1 MEVEITAEMLEPLVD
16 GINSNMTVIV
26 PVGLTIMAA
35 FIGIKMIP
43 RVVGWF
49 IK

>member
-1 MEVEITAEMLEPLVD
+1 MEITAEMLKPLTD
-16 GINSNMTVIV
+16 GITGNMAVIV

-43 RVVGWF
+43 KVVGWF

>member
-1 MEVEITAEMLEPLVD
+1 MEITTAMLQPLVT
-16 GINSNMTVIV
+16 GISDNMTIIV
-26 PVGLTIMAA
+26 PVGLGIMAT

-43 RVVGWF
+43 KVVGWF